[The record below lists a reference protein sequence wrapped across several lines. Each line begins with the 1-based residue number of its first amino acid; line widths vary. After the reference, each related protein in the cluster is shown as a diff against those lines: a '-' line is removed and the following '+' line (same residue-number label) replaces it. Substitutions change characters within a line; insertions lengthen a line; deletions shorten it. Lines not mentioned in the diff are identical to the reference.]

1 MRTDLALPPE
11 SSESFVR
18 EVDENLRRDQ
28 MALAAKKYG
37 NLAIIAAGLF
47 LLAVGGYLYWQDR
60 QAKAAQIDTEQ
71 LYSTLEAAQNPADTS
86 VAASLDKLAQ
96 SDAEAVSA
104 SARLS
109 RAALALQTNDR
120 KTALS
125 IYTAMSADK
134 GLEQAYRDLA
144 LVRATALEFDALKPD
159 QVISRLQPLAQ
170 TGQPFFGSAGEMT
183 ALAMLAKGQK
193 TQAGQL
199 FAKLAADKDVP
210 ETIRSRAVQ
219 IASSLGV
226 DASAALPAVATAQ

>member
-1 MRTDLALPPE
+1 MALPPE

-37 NLAIIAAGLF
+37 NLAIVAAGLF

-60 QAKAAQIDTEQ
+60 QAKAAEIDTEQ

-86 VAASLDKLAQ
+86 VAASLDKLVQ
-96 SDAEAVSA
+96 SDADGVSA

-109 RAALALQTNDR
+109 RAALALQSNDR

-144 LVRATALEFDALKPD
+144 LVRATALEYDALKPD
-159 QVISRLQPLAQ
+159 QVIARLQPLTE

-226 DASAALPAVATAQ
+226 DASAALPAVTTGQ

>member
-1 MRTDLALPPE
+1 MIVPAIIGIPARTSVYTSEIYQAFTDFPPDYGRG
-11 SSESFVR
+11 S
-18 EVDENLRRDQ
+18 
-28 MALAAKKYG
+28 ALAD
-37 NLAIIAAGLF
+37 GL
-47 LLAVGGYLYWQDR
+47 L
-60 QAKAAQIDTEQ
+60 
-71 LYSTLEAAQNPADTS
+71 
-86 VAASLDKLAQ
+86 
-96 SDAEAVSA
+96 
-104 SARLS
+104 
-109 RAALALQTNDR
+109 
-120 KTALS
+120 ALS